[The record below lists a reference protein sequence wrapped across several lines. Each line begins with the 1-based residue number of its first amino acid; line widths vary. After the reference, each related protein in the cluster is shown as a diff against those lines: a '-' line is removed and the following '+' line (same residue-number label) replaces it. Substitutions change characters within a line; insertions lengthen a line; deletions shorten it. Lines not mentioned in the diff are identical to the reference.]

1 MDRAWRWTVGTGIA
15 LVVLTG
21 VHLIAQHFV
30 VGDAGG
36 LRDYRQVLDYI
47 GNPLMFAIESGFLVT
62 VTVHGLIG
70 VHRIVLDLDL
80 ATRTQRRVD
89 AGLWILG
96 ALTISYGFVLLT
108 TLALR

>member
-1 MDRAWRWTVGTGIA
+1 MDRTWRWTVGTGVA
-15 LVVLTG
+15 LVVLTA

-36 LRDYRQVLDYI
+36 LRDYRPVLDYI
-47 GNPLMFAIESGFLVT
+47 GNPLILAIESSFVVT

-70 VHRIVLDLDL
+70 VHRIALDLDL

-89 AGLWILG
+89 AALWVLG
-96 ALTISYGFVLLT
+96 ALTIGYGFALLLA
-108 TLALR
+108 LALR